1 LCQFRSAGEVHW
13 AISNQERKGNM
24 LRIPV
29 LSRDQMN
36 AEQQKV
42 YDATVHAVPRELLAT
57 GLRVILWPAWCKVR
71 R

>member
-1 LCQFRSAGEVHW
+1 
-13 AISNQERKGNM
+13 M